1 MSKSIRGGGK
11 IMKKLYK
18 VKLNYETKD
27 DFSGWPW
34 GETEYFVYAA
44 GMVEAI
50 TMAEKQIREE
60 LSDYG
65 HSFDETFR
73 IEAERTSTRT
83 VGIKQGGE

>member
-27 DFSGWPW
+27 VFSGRPW
-34 GETEYFVYAA
+34 GAIEYCVYAA
-44 GMVEAI
+44 GIVEAI
-50 TMAEKQIREE
+50 TMAEEQIREE
-60 LSDYG
+60 LSDCG

-73 IEAERTSTRT
+73 IEAERTNIRT
-83 VGIKQGGE
+83 VGIK